1 MKKEAQSFQTRFE
14 QAKPSLSG
22 IPEIARILSVNEIIY
37 EQSAPSDKP
46 DSLAYVTN
54 ADENSDGKIDKIH
67 FVIPNMNNYFNN
79 DYSDENFNNFLKI
92 IGHTILHE
100 RGHQVD
106 AEKAKN
112 TSSTEPFPQG
122 EAAAEQH
129 ARQFDTQ
136 LDTMIQNLSS
146 RTACTKLERLKKFL
160 KSN

>member
-14 QAKPSLSG
+14 QAKQDLSR
-22 IPEIARILSVNEIIY
+22 IPEISRILSANEIIY
-37 EQSAPSDKP
+37 EQAAPSDKP

-67 FVIPNMNNYFNN
+67 FVIPNMNRYFNN

-100 RGHQVD
+100 GGHELD

-112 TSSTEPFPQG
+112 TESNDPFPGG
-122 EAAAEQH
+122 EPAAEQH
-129 ARQFDTQ
+129 AMQFDSQ
-136 LDTMIQNLSS
+136 LDNIIQNMQSKAAS
-146 RTACTKLERLKKFL
+146 IKLNKLKKFL